1 MKKVADFLVEHSVKK
16 DTDSR
21 DELARTAF
29 NRFYYHCFLC
39 VRKLLLRIEPGKK
52 VPSHKDIPEYLKN
65 HLAKK
70 LIRKINSQSAITP
83 NSKSM
88 KANTRR
94 ALQTLAEE
102 LKNGYSI
109 RVRADYEPDEKIIF
123 NENSFSMQG
132 VTVADARGWV
142 VNVEKNAKL
151 LFFIVDQIGG
161 VEDD

>member
-1 MKKVADFLVEHSVKK
+1 MKKVAEILVERSLKK
-16 DTDSR
+16 ECDNR

-39 VRKLLLRIEPGKK
+39 VRKLLLSIEPGKK
-52 VPSHKDIPEYLKN
+52 TLSHKSIPEYLKKT
-65 HLAKK
+65 LSKRITTRIK
-70 LIRKINSQSAITP
+70 SQSEIIP

-88 KANTRR
+88 AANTRR

-102 LKNGYSI
+102 LEKGYRI
-109 RVRADYEPDEKIIF
+109 RVWADYEPDEAITF

-142 VNVEKNAKL
+142 IKVEQNASL
-151 LFFIVDQIGG
+151 LFTIVDQLGG